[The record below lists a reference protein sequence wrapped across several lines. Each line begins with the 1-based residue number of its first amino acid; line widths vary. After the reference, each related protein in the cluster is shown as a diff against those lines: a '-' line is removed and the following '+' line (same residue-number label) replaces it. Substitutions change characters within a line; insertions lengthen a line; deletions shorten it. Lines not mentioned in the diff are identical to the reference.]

1 MAAEEDGVVVD
12 LDAHR
17 RGETRRGRLAP
28 VQPDRDRAEAVS
40 PLLRAVYGEVL
51 RDERQD
57 QDRTLADVATAVGMS
72 KQYLSEIERGRKEAS
87 SEMLHSIC
95 DALGMPVESLLF
107 RGARRLGALRQ
118 LGRRPVSGAR
128 VELLAA

>member
-17 RGETRRGRLAP
+17 RGQPRRRVAAP
-28 VQPDRDRAEAVS
+28 EPRRDPVDAAS

-57 QDRTLADVATAVGMS
+57 QDRTLAEVAAEVGMS

-95 DALGMPVESLLF
+95 GALKLSIETLLF
-107 RGARRLGALRQ
+107 RGARRLGALRH
-118 LGRRPVSGAR
+118 LSRPVSEAR

>member
-12 LDAHR
+12 LDAR
-17 RGETRRGRLAP
+17 RRSEP
-28 VQPDRDRAEAVS
+28 PRDRVDVAS

-51 RDERQD
+51 RDERRD
-57 QDRTLADVATAVGMS
+57 QDRTLADVADEVGMS

-95 DALGMPVESLLF
+95 GALGLPIESLLF

-118 LGRRPVSGAR
+118 LGRRPVSEAR

>member
-17 RGETRRGRLAP
+17 HGRPRRSVAAP
-28 VQPDRDRAEAVS
+28 ESRRDPVDAAS

-57 QDRTLADVATAVGMS
+57 QDRTLAEVAAEVGMS
-72 KQYLSEIERGRKEAS
+72 KQYLSEIERGRKEPS

-95 DALGMPVESLLF
+95 GALRLPIETLLF
-107 RGARRLGALRQ
+107 RGARRLGALRH
-118 LGRRPVSGAR
+118 LNRPVSEAR

>member
-12 LDAHR
+12 LDAR
-17 RGETRRGRLAP
+17 RRSEP
-28 VQPDRDRAEAVS
+28 PRDRVDVAS

-57 QDRTLADVATAVGMS
+57 QDRTLADVADEVGMS

-95 DALGMPVESLLF
+95 GALGLPIESLLF

-118 LGRRPVSGAR
+118 LSRRPVSEAR